1 MRGIGRASMDR
12 CLDLNQASRAPLP
25 LRRRTAR
32 VSDLHVFHAREHP
45 DHIVG
50 IHLAQAELNAL
61 QHDVGGAGSDK
72 IDGLAVILPRLIR
85 QRANLPVIWSPS
97 MMKPPPYTSDIS
109 VKVT

>member
-1 MRGIGRASMDR
+1 MWSGDHDVPPWMRGIGRASMDR

-50 IHLAQAELNAL
+50 IELAQAELHAL

-72 IDGLAVILPRLIR
+72 VDGLAVILPRLDPAAR
-85 QRANLPVIWSPS
+85 KLAGDLVALDDE
-97 MMKPPPYTSDIS
+97 T
-109 VKVT
+109 